1 MQNNLTPVNNNRRHR
16 FRDFIKRHWNPE
28 KIEPPKVDPE
38 LEALDPATR
47 SAEIIRYSILSA
59 EFWLSPQGTLREWFK
74 LNGKISAVLIIPAVV
89 VMPLVSLILWQVA
102 KWLGWLVGIAG
113 HLIMFPLVALAGI
126 VVSLIVVAILRAF
139 IGK

>member
-1 MQNNLTPVNNNRRHR
+1 MQNNLTPVNNNRRYR

>member
-1 MQNNLTPVNNNRRHR
+1 MQNNLTPVNNNHRHR

>member
-16 FRDFIKRHWNPE
+16 FRDFIKQHWNPE